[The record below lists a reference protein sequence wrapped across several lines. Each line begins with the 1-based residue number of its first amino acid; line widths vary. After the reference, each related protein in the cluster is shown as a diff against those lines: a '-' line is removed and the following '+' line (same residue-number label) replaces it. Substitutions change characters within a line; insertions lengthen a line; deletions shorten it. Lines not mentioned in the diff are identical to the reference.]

1 MKDATPEERAVELG
15 LRGDEGRVAVT
26 KGLNEG
32 ELVVTGETTTGV
44 PQP

>member
-1 MKDATPEERAVELG
+1 MAVEVLLPKIG
-15 LRGDEGRVAVT
+15 FSM
-26 KGLNEG
+26 NEG